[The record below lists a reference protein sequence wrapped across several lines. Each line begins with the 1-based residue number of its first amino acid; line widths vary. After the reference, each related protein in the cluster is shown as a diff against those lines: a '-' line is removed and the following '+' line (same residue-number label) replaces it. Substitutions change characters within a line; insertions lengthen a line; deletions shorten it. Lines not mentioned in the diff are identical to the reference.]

1 MSRRSI
7 VLGSVLMVLVAA
19 VAVGALHHFYGGG
32 TAQDSAGLD
41 MVRTAG
47 TLVVGV
53 GGLFALLLAAR
64 RQRST
69 EQTLVHQ
76 YLTLEHQREMAATTA
91 RDAVEQRITEL
102 YTRAVD
108 QLGAEKAP
116 VRLGG
121 LHALE
126 RLAQD
131 NPTQRQTIV
140 DVICAYLRM
149 PYTPPDD
156 HAPGEDA
163 SEDVHRRYEQR
174 RQELQVRLTAQRIL
188 AAHLQPG
195 QPAVFWAKIDLDL
208 TGAYL
213 QQLDLSGCQIRS
225 AHFDGA
231 TFAGGAMFVHTTFGY
246 AGFREV
252 TFTGNAFFM
261 GATFVRGTWFQKVT
275 FAGDAVFSG
284 ATFAED
290 AVFHEVTF
298 ADRTVFDGVEF
309 TKDAKFDG
317 VRVAQSP
324 VDVALDE
331 SAKLGENIEFPD
343 DVMAFIGGRG
353 PPYSLNVNLPS
364 GWTTRAAQPSKGE
377 DESWLYVVRD
387 QDSSKQPTE
396 ATDDEED

>member
-1 MSRRSI
+1 M
-7 VLGSVLMVLVAA
+7 
-19 VAVGALHHFYGGG
+19 
-32 TAQDSAGLD
+32 
-41 MVRTAG
+41 
-47 TLVVGV
+47 
-53 GGLFALLLAAR
+53 
-64 RQRST
+64 
-69 EQTLVHQ
+69 HQ
-76 YLTLEHQREMAATTA
+76 YLTLEHQREMAVTTA

-149 PYTPPDD
+149 PYSPPDD

-188 AAHLQPG
+188 AAHLRPG
-195 QPAVFWAKIDLDL
+195 QPAVFWEKIDLDV

-213 QQLDLSGCQIRS
+213 QQLDLSACQIRS
-225 AHFDGA
+225 AHFEGA
-231 TFAGGAMFVHTTFGY
+231 TFAGSAMFVTTTFGY
-246 AGFREV
+246 AGFHEV
-252 TFTGNAFFM
+252 TFTGDALFM
-261 GATFVRGTWFQKVT
+261 GATFVQGTWFRKVT
-275 FAGDAVFSG
+275 FAGDAVFRG

-298 ADRTVFDGVEF
+298 AGSTVFDGVEF
-309 TKDAKFDG
+309 TKDANFDG

-331 SAKLGENIEFPD
+331 LAKLGENIELIFPD
-343 DVMAFIGGRG
+343 NVMAFIGGQG

-387 QDSSKQPTE
+387 QDSSKQLTE